1 MKSLLPILLLALLSG
16 CAAINPGEPRVA
28 QLDGTQLGLH
38 QQTISWPTD
47 KWWQRYDDP
56 QLNRL
61 IDEALVGSPSLAAA
75 QARLDVANAAVGG
88 ARAVQLPQLNANYT
102 MLRER
107 FSANYIRSEERRV
120 GKACVSTCRSR
131 WSP

>member
-1 MKSLLPILLLALLSG
+1 MKSLLPILLLALLTG

-28 QLDGTQLGLH
+28 QLDGTQLGLL

-61 IDEALVGSPSLAAA
+61 IDAALVGSPSLTAA
-75 QARLDVANAAVGG
+75 QARIDVANAAARG
-88 ARAVQLPQLNANYT
+88 ARAVPPPQFTASYPTLRDRLPNTHLYT
-102 MLRER
+102 TLGPASRRER
-107 FSANYIRSEERRV
+107 VCPSMYTS
-120 GKACVSTCRSR
+120 
-131 WSP
+131 

>member
-1 MKSLLPILLLALLSG
+1 MCALVLGVQTVALPI
-16 CAAINPGEPRVA
+16 
-28 QLDGTQLGLH
+28 
-38 QQTISWPTD
+38 
-47 KWWQRYDDP
+47 YP

-107 FSANYIRSEERRV
+107 FSENYIYPPPYGGSMQTDNNLRLNLSFALYLDWKSV
-120 GKACVSTCRSR
+120 L
-131 WSP
+131 

>member
-1 MKSLLPILLLALLSG
+1 MKSLLPILLLALLTG

-88 ARAVQLPQLNANYT
+88 ARA
-102 MLRER
+102 
-107 FSANYIRSEERRV
+107 RSEEHT
-120 GKACVSTCRSR
+120 SELQSL
-131 WSP
+131 